1 MILLQNIAERL
12 SMRDL
17 CEEFMAARVG
27 PLSPKWANRFLRTD
41 PTTGE
46 ASVFVPAVKG
56 TDFSPETALFANG
69 LIYSLQIGT

>member
-17 CEEFMAARVG
+17 CEEFMAARVS
-27 PLSPKWANRFLRTD
+27 PLSPKWANKFLRTD

-46 ASVFVPAVKG
+46 TSIFVPVAKG
-56 TDFSPETALFANG
+56 TDFGPETALLANG
-69 LIYSLQIGT
+69 LTYSLQIET